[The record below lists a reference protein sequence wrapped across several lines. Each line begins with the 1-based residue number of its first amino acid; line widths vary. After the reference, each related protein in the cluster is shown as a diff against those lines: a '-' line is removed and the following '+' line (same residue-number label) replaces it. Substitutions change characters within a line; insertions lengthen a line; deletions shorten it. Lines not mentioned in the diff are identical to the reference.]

1 VLQRSAVRIVSA
13 APRPALIPKR
23 ARMIHVRLAE
33 QTLVAYEG
41 DKPVFATL
49 VSSGKPGFD
58 TPPGIYRIWSKHI
71 STTMDGVAPSATA
84 AAAAG
89 ATLGAEHVAQHAPDP
104 GGDEAYSIEDVP
116 WTMYFQGSYALH
128 AAFWHERFGQVRSH
142 GCVNLAPADA
152 RWLFRWSTPV
162 LPADWHGVIAT
173 SDNPGTWVWIE

>member
-1 VLQRSAVRIVSA
+1 
-13 APRPALIPKR
+13 
-23 ARMIHVRLAE
+23 VRLAE

-41 DKPVFATL
+41 TRPVFATL
-49 VSSGKPGFD
+49 VSSGKAGFE
-58 TPPGIYRIWSKHI
+58 TPPGIFRIWSKHI
-71 STTMDGVAPSATA
+71 STTMDGVAPSASA

-89 ATLGAEHVAQHAPDP
+89 ATLGAAAPAQAAQTP

-142 GCVNLAPADA
+142 GCINLSPADA

-162 LPADWHGVIAT
+162 LPADWHGVLAT
-173 SDNPGTWVWIE
+173 NDNPGTWVWIE